1 MSHRP
6 DSGRRPAPRSR
17 RGTDRP
23 GVCSEWPLQGRAGVR
38 ADLAR
43 LGRRP
48 RKRLGQHFLVDTN
61 IARRIVDLAALD
73 GTQRVVEIGPGLG
86 ALTEFAVARARDIWL
101 VELDAVLAARLRD
114 TYVTSPQVHVVE
126 ADVLQVDFAHL
137 LGPGDPAVVIAN
149 LPYNIGTAVLAALLT
164 QGQCFSRMVLM
175 LQREVAQR
183 LRAQPGSR
191 TYGALSVHTQFAA
204 AVRPG
209 FRVGPGAFLPPPKV
223 ESEVIIV
230 EPRRTAMIRVIDPTR
245 FHRLVTVVFSQRR
258 KQLVNSLRPLCHEP
272 LRVLSEAGLDP
283 SRRPE
288 TLTLEEFGVLTNA
301 WTRHAGVA

>member
-1 MSHRP
+1 M
-6 DSGRRPAPRSR
+6 SR
-17 RGTDRP
+17 RAATGTRAAQAA
-23 GVCSEWPLQGRAGVR
+23 GSSGQGRHGRAAVR
-38 ADLAR
+38 EDLAR

-86 ALTEFAVARARDIWL
+86 ALTEFVVARAREIWL
-101 VELDAVLAARLRD
+101 VEVDTMLAARLRD
-114 TYVTSPQVHVVE
+114 AYASAPHVHVVE
-126 ADVLQVDFAHL
+126 ADVLQVDWVQL

-149 LPYNIGTAVLAALLT
+149 LPYNIGTAVLAALLL
-164 QGQCFSRMVLM
+164 QGRCFSRMVLM

-204 AVRPG
+204 DVRAG
-209 FRVGPGAFLPPPKV
+209 FRVRPGAFLPPPKV
-223 ESEVIIV
+223 ESEVVII
-230 EPRRTAMIRVIDPTR
+230 EPSHAPPTGVADSAR
-245 FHRLVTVVFSQRR
+245 FHRLVTAVFSQRR
-258 KQLVNSLRPLCHEP
+258 KQLVNSVRSLCHEP
-272 LRVLSEAGLDP
+272 LRVLTEAGIDP

-288 TLTLEEFGVLTNA
+288 TLTLEEFAALTNA
-301 WTRHAGVA
+301 WIRHAGVA